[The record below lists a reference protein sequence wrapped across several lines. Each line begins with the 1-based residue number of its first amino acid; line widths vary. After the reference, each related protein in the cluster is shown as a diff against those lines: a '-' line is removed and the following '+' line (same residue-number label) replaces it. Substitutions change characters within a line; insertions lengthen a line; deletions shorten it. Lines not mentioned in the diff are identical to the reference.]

1 MAPLAAAS
9 GTRVNLISPNVGGGR
24 GSPDAFTSP
33 DVDLGLLCRT
43 Y

>member
-1 MAPLAAAS
+1 MAPLEAVS

-24 GSPDAFTSP
+24 GSTDTFAS
-33 DVDLGLLCRT
+33 VDRALCRT